1 MMADTTQRCSVNPVS
16 KPPVNRKNIHQTSS
30 KEHYTKHLGKK
41 QSLPS
46 PSSFPKDDS
55 LLGGNLLDKPS
66 VERSLSWGNLTQL
79 SLADPQRSLSASNLY
94 ALNNPDLSIKAA
106 ISKKAYDKP
115 HTSFSKEKAIFTAW
129 TQKYYYQLTVGCGND
144 KCCNVFCQS
153 SPQRKKFDTKMI
165 SLISI
170 ELAGYKNHHL
180 CVKDKK
186 RQAARVLDPYIFKP
200 VDENS
205 MQADNV
211 PFLYRFYSM
220 SPFRSLFLPCPLTPS
235 GLGLH
240 KTHSQ
245 GELSTPSKAKSNDH
259 QNSPERDCHYADS
272 FKSHLTSLTNTISNS
287 VSNIFL
293 YASQSDI
300 SEVSITNDE
309 KYHQQRKSLDEKMVT
324 QRKYKNEESMAVSGE
339 RKRIPS
345 VRVFGEEYAVDTSS
359 HSDNIDDFEMSVAA
373 EFQQKDKTDCSSAK
387 DVLLSEDDE
396 DAFDDE
402 NGDNDNEEGELSDGY
417 SLTHLTLDMF
427 QNIVQNYL
435 DCGDETFLLNTI
447 RTVFASWDSLMMSF
461 QHEGIPTE
469 KRFLFNV
476 KMVDVV
482 EAFNL
487 LQKVDKNE
495 KFLIILADTLQVM
508 LLKKQ
513 SIREGKELKPLVLML
528 AIPYLFKYVDV
539 VHEISSMISGLSH
552 NSLLALSQFIG
563 ECFKPDQFE
572 YLVQVKII
580 LYF

>member
-1 MMADTTQRCSVNPVS
+1 MMADTTQYHPLNPVS
-16 KPPVNRKNIHQTSS
+16 KPPMNRKNNHQTLS
-30 KEHYTKHLGKK
+30 KEHYAKHLGKK
-41 QSLPS
+41 QSLPTS
-46 PSSFPKDDS
+46 SSFPKDDA
-55 LLGGNLLDKPS
+55 LLGGNLLDKPN

-79 SLADPQRSLSASNLY
+79 SLVDPQRSLSASNLY

-129 TQKYYYQLTVGCGND
+129 AQKYYHQLTVGCGNE
-144 KCCNVFCQS
+144 KCRNVFCRS
-153 SPQRKKFDTKMI
+153 SPQRKKFDAKMI

-186 RQAARVLDPYIFKP
+186 RQAAKVLDPNIFKSEA
-200 VDENS
+200 VDEDS
-205 MQADNV
+205 KQTDNV

-245 GELSTPSKAKSNDH
+245 GELSTPSKTKPINDH
-259 QNSPERDCHYADS
+259 QNSPENDSHYADS

-293 YASQSDI
+293 YASQSDVT
-300 SEVSITNDE
+300 EETITDDGRH
-309 KYHQQRKSLDEKMVT
+309 YQQRKSLDEKVIT
-324 QRKYKNEESMAVSGE
+324 QRKYENKESINVSSE

-345 VRVFGEEYAVDTSS
+345 VRVFGEEHAVDTSL

-373 EFQQKDKTDCSSAK
+373 EFQQKDDVAYKSSSVK
-387 DVLLSEDDE
+387 DILVSEDDEE
-396 DAFDDE
+396 DAFDDD
-402 NGDNDNEEGELSDGY
+402 GEGEISDGY

-435 DCGDETFLLNTI
+435 DCDDEAFLLNTI
-447 RTVFASWDSLMMSF
+447 RTVFASWDSLMLSF

-469 KRFLFNV
+469 KQFLFNV
-476 KMVDVV
+476 NMVDVV
-482 EAFNL
+482 ETFNL
-487 LQKVDKNE
+487 LQKIDKNE

-539 VHEISSMISGLSH
+539 VHEISTMISSLSH
-552 NSLLALSQFIG
+552 SSLLALSQFIG
-563 ECFKPDQFE
+563 ECFKPNQFE
-572 YLVQVKII
+572 YLVQVQGF
-580 LYF
+580 YCF